1 MDLFKLS
8 LTSWWV
14 KIAAILV
21 LEKVVP
27 SQMRKS
33 NISLNAPP
41 MLVCM
46 KIHHLKD
53 VSKQIQ
59 QSALP
64 CAVLASRHTPL
75 YCIFHTH
82 KHRCFAYNKEFI
94 MSSCYN
100 LFFISHGYVSTF
112 TPLLRLTWPDTL
124 VFFWSRFSMA
134 WSVHTVS
141 ENELGWAKTFYRAK
155 REKGITAHSHY
166 TFHYCL
172 LTAQLILI

>member
-82 KHRCFAYNKEFI
+82 KHRCFTYNKEFI

-112 TPLLRLTWPDTL
+112 TPLLRLTHLFFFGQGLAWLDQFTQL
-124 VFFWSRFSMA
+124 VKTSWAGPKPFIGL
-134 WSVHTVS
+134 SV
-141 ENELGWAKTFYRAK
+141 K
-155 REKGITAHSHY
+155 RELLHTPIILFIIACWQHS
-166 TFHYCL
+166 
-172 LTAQLILI
+172 